1 MKRRM
6 VGFVCLM
13 CFLLNINAIA
23 GELSD
28 NMEYETVL
36 YDGVSV
42 AGSGKILFEYGEG
55 EKAELGI
62 GFELNVIND
71 PFRMNSRL
79 SLSLNGN
86 EPDVKSIAIE
96 KNSEGYTVYSGSDIV
111 ETTENLNHY
120 WSYGESGYMGLGLY
134 SILKDSVDVGTEGT
148 DYIEFSEVPGEL
160 VLSFINGF
168 IDSSSDELGVLF
180 NRIVS
185 DSILDVKYYVNLD
198 SWTPDRCD
206 IEIHENSTGLNNL
219 TGNLSLGINYS
230 DVNVN
235 LPVVEPSGS
244 LVVSGDIS
252 SRYGSDIYEVG
263 TDIDAGEY
271 LVVPDGSGECNVRVQ
286 SEMDDVG
293 RRQTLVDEDVDKN
306 YLISVLDG
314 WFLDVSGGWF
324 VPAKG
329 IILDKGI
336 ASMLRV
342 GVDVPLGSV
351 YFVAKDSGSRSFW
364 KLRSFKD
371 GRVLDY
377 GDFSGSGYAYLEEEG
392 YLILENCYCS

>member
-1 MKRRM
+1 MKCRM

-13 CFLLNINAIA
+13 CFLLNINAMA

-36 YDGVSV
+36 YNGVSV
-42 AGSGKILFEYGEG
+42 AGNGKILFEYGEG

-62 GFELNVIND
+62 DFELNVIND

-96 KNSEGYTVYSGSDIV
+96 KNSEGYTVYSGSEVV

-134 SILKDSVDVGTEGT
+134 SVLKDSADAGTEGT

-219 TGNLSLGINYS
+219 TGNISLGINYS
-230 DVNVN
+230 DVNVD

-252 SRYGSDIYEVG
+252 SRYGSDIYKVG
-263 TDIDAGEY
+263 ADIDAGEY
-271 LVVPDGSGECNVRVQ
+271 LIVPDGSGECHVRVQ

-293 RRQTLVDEDVDKN
+293 RRQTLIDEDVDKN

-314 WFLDVSGGWF
+314 WFLDVSGGWS
-324 VPAKG
+324 VPAEG
-329 IILDKGI
+329 IILDKGV

-351 YFVAKDSGSRSFW
+351 YFTARDSGSRSFW
-364 KLRSFKD
+364 KLRSFED

>member
-1 MKRRM
+1 MKCRM
-6 VGFVCLM
+6 VSFVCLM
-13 CFLLNINAIA
+13 CFLLNINAMA

-42 AGSGKILFEYGEG
+42 AGNGKILFEYGEG

-62 GFELNVIND
+62 DFELNVIND
-71 PFRMNSRL
+71 PFRMNSGL

-86 EPDVKSIAIE
+86 APNVKSIAIE
-96 KNSEGYTVYSGSDIV
+96 KNSEGYTVYSSSDMV

-134 SILKDSVDVGTEGT
+134 SVLKDSVDVGTEGT

-219 TGNLSLGINYS
+219 TGNISLDINYS

-271 LVVPDGSGECNVRVQ
+271 LIVPDGSGECNVRVQ
-286 SEMDDVG
+286 SEMDDVE

-324 VPAKG
+324 IPAEG

-351 YFVAKDSGSRSFW
+351 YFTARDSDSRSFW
-364 KLRSFKD
+364 KLRSFED